1 MTSFCAA
8 RGSGSR
14 VVAFRSKFFEW
25 KVKEVLA
32 DKLKFLGVGTG
43 AIGTYIGGSLV
54 LAGHSVVFLE
64 RVGIADEVRQR
75 GLRLKLGGS
84 EHQVY
89 NPIVVETIGEALE
102 TGAYDVALLAV
113 KSFDTAEF
121 IKSMEP
127 YISTFPPVL
136 CLQNGVENES
146 LLADVLGHDRVI
158 AATVTSAVGRRAAG
172 DIVLERLRGVGIA
185 YGHPLS
191 QKLAEA
197 MAEAGLC
204 ARLYKRADC
213 MKWSKMLTNLM
224 GNATA
229 AILDMTPAEVFA
241 DRFGG
246 WIELVQLREA
256 LAVMRAM
263 NIPVTDLP
271 ATPVRTMSWA
281 VRLLPAFVSR
291 RLLQRGVG
299 KGRGAKMPSLHID
312 LHNGR
317 GKSEVVYLNGA
328 VARFGERVKVATPI
342 NRILTDVLIS
352 MTEKRIPLGQFARR
366 PDRLWKYITDQMGK
380 M

>member
-1 MTSFCAA
+1 
-8 RGSGSR
+8 
-14 VVAFRSKFFEW
+14 
-25 KVKEVLA
+25 LA
-32 DKLKFLGVGTG
+32 DKLKFLCVGTG

-64 RVGIADEVRQR
+64 RAGIADEVRQR

-121 IKSMEP
+121 IKSIEP

-197 MAEAGLC
+197 MAEAGLR
-204 ARLYKRADC
+204 AHLYKRADC